1 MKKKIYILLVALI
14 SFVLF
19 VWGALYLNE
28 RLFQGEYYHYEDGVT
43 IEVTNSS
50 DEELTNLS
58 FIINPLFQDLGSI
71 RSLEPKESI
80 SLYTPAINK
89 VGNDRSLY
97 LKYLNNQM
105 REEQVSLAYLA
116 SYNPIKIV
124 VILDITG
131 KDHMGRFLYRV
142 KGFDDVSHFEYE
154 ITTHEDN

>member
-1 MKKKIYILLVALI
+1 M
-14 SFVLF
+14 
-19 VWGALYLNE
+19 
-28 RLFQGEYYHYEDGVT
+28 T

-71 RSLEPKESI
+71 RSLEPKESV

-105 REEQVSLAYLA
+105 REEQISLAYLA

-124 VILDITG
+124 VTLDITG
-131 KDHMGRFLYRV
+131 KDYMGRFLYRV

-154 ITTHEDN
+154 ITTPEDN